1 MIGIAVVAMLALAPE
16 FATARPVVR
25 YDDHVVVTA
34 WVDDD
39 DDLAE
44 LTRLSQQI
52 WTERPGPGVVE
63 ALVSPWG
70 LERLA
75 ASSIAY
81 EVRTTDVQQA
91 VDLERE
97 RLRTRTDPTAGGDAW
112 FSDFRDLAEIQDKV
126 AQWAADD
133 PDRVTVETIGESL
146 EGRPIAALRLGSDAP
161 DAPAVLF
168 TGTMHAREWL
178 ATMSTMCVADT
189 FVTSTD
195 PVVLDLLDRI
205 AVLIVPMINPDGY
218 VISWTS
224 DRYWRKNAR
233 DGYGVD
239 LNRNWDYEWA
249 VVGSSSDPYAED
261 YHGTSPFSE
270 PETATLRDFI
280 TGEPNLVAHIDFHS
294 YSQLILRPW
303 GFTYDSPPDEPVL
316 AMLGQDMSD
325 AMWAAT
331 STDYPS
337 IHAAELYPAAGA
349 IDDWVYGER
358 GMMGFTIEMRGDDFV
373 VPPSQIDPACRENVA
388 AALALAAWA
397 AQDAPPSDDGGGEDD
412 GGETG
417 HDPPPSDDDG
427 ASNDD
432 SSDDDD
438 APGDDDA
445 GTDGADDD
453 GANDDDAGDDDD
465 VPDAL
470 PPGFG
475 LGAGEPTACGCR
487 SSDTSNAAAWLVT
500 GLCLL
505 RRRRAARGGAH
516 RALASHTTLSTR

>member
-1 MIGIAVVAMLALAPE
+1 MLGAARRAQAEGVIGIAVAASLALAPE
-16 FATARPVVR
+16 AARPVVR
-25 YDDHVVVTA
+25 YDDHVVVSA
-34 WVDDD
+34 WVDDED
-39 DDLAE
+39 E
-44 LTRLSQQI
+44 LLRLTHFATQI
-52 WTERPGPGVVE
+52 WTERPGPGVVD

-70 LERLA
+70 LQRLA

-81 EVRTTDVQQA
+81 EIRATDVQRS
-91 VDLERE
+91 VDLERD
-97 RLRTRTDPTAGGDAW
+97 RLRGRADPTAGGDAW
-112 FSDFRDLAEIQDKV
+112 FSDFRDLSEIQDKI
-126 AQWAADD
+126 ADWAAGD

-146 EGRPIAALRLGSDAP
+146 EGRPIAALRLGSSAA

-189 FVTSTD
+189 FATSTD

-205 AVLIVPMINPDGY
+205 AVLIVPVINPDGY

-239 LNRNWDYEWA
+239 LNRNWGYQWA

-261 YHGTSPFSE
+261 YHGTGAFSE
-270 PETATLRDFI
+270 PETVALRDFI
-280 TGEPNLVAHIDFHS
+280 LSEPNLVAHIDFHS

-303 GFTYDSPPDEPVL
+303 GFTYDAPPEEPTL
-316 AMLGQDMSD
+316 SMLGQGMSD

-358 GMMGFTIEMRGDDFV
+358 GLMGFTIEMRGDDFV

-388 AALALAAWA
+388 AALALAQWA
-397 AQDAPPSDDGGGEDD
+397 AQDAPPSDDGGEDD

-417 HDPPPSDDDG
+417 HDPPPGEDDDEGAGDDVDDDG
-427 ASNDD
+427 
-432 SSDDDD
+432 
-438 APGDDDA
+438 
-445 GTDGADDD
+445 GADDNTDD
-453 GANDDDAGDDDD
+453 GGTGSHDEDDDGENDDGDD

-470 PPGFG
+470 PPTFG
-475 LGAGEPTACGCR
+475 LGAGEPLGCGCR
-487 SSDTSNAAAWLVT
+487 AEDTRGVAPLLVT
-500 GLCLL
+500 AVWLL
-505 RRRRAARGGAH
+505 RRRRAAR
-516 RALASHTTLSTR
+516 S